1 MEAQSTIMNKFRRIA
16 ELVTDV
22 LFDVLESRQKKNE
35 TTETNE
41 NNDTDTSTTD
51 ESIDD

>member
-1 MEAQSTIMNKFRRIA
+1 MEAQETIVNKFRRIA

-35 TTETNE
+35 TEETDDNGKHSTS
-41 NNDTDTSTTD
+41 DT
-51 ESIDD
+51 INKGA